1 MLFLRRFLRDDQLEA
16 AAATLYGCFASQA
29 RRPDFYLS
37 LGVPDSVDGRFEMVA
52 LHAFLVFRRLKGQ
65 GAAVDRLAQAT
76 YDVMFKEMDLALREL
91 GAADLGVGRR
101 IKHMTESLN
110 GRIQAYERGLMASD
124 NEILFDALRRNLFG
138 TVMAREQDLVAMAAY
153 IRDTAADLGLQDL
166 TKIIGGSIEF
176 RLPIISSDR

>member
-1 MLFLRRFLRDDQLEA
+1 MM
-16 AAATLYGCFASQA
+16 S
-29 RRPDFYLS
+29 S
-37 LGVPDSVDGRFEMVA
+37 
-52 LHAFLVFRRLKGQ
+52 
-65 GAAVDRLAQAT
+65 
-76 YDVMFKEMDLALREL
+76 LREL

-138 TVMAREQDLVAMAAY
+138 TVTAREQDLVAMAAY

-176 RLPIISSDR
+176 RLPITRLIGEENHVSE